1 MEGLGINLPGLITQV
16 VSFVILFAVLSRL
29 LYKPIVGMLDQR
41 ANRIKESLET
51 AERVRAE
58 AAQSQQDMQKQ
69 LEEART
75 EGQQLINQAREVAD
89 RFREEELAKARQEIQ
104 AERERAQAN
113 VERERDAAIEELR
126 REFAGLAITAAERVI
141 QRSVDEPAHRD
152 LIEKTLEEGAEVGRG
167 QSTRG

>member
-41 ANRIKESLET
+41 SNRIKESLET
-51 AERVRAE
+51 AERVREE

-89 RFREEELAKARQEIQ
+89 RFREEELTKARQEIQ
-104 AERERAQAN
+104 AERARAQAN
-113 VERERDAAIEELR
+113 IERERDAAIEELR

-141 QRSVDEPAHRD
+141 ERSVDEPAHRD

-167 QSTRG
+167 QSPRG